1 MKKWEKFTR
10 EEIEQFVKESRSYRQ
25 LATKIGYSEKTD
37 NFLSP
42 IKEMIKE
49 LDLDISH
56 FTGQASNKNNFD
68 YSRFRYGNVI
78 KSANAI
84 DAIAYLRGRRCEY
97 CGLDTWMEKPIPL
110 EVHHIDGDDLN
121 SDLNNLQLLCPN
133 CHALTENFKGKNI
146 NNKERLKVTDEDLL
160 LSLQNS
166 TSIRQA
172 LMSVGLTGKGANYER
187 AYRLIH
193 EYQIEKFLP
202 GAPSKETA

>member
-1 MKKWEKFTR
+1 
-10 EEIEQFVKESRSYRQ
+10 
-25 LATKIGYSEKTD
+25 
-37 NFLSP
+37 
-42 IKEMIKE
+42 MIKE